1 MVTVTHVECQTE
13 RGSCDAECQTERE
26 TNLESY
32 RERNYEKEQESI
44 AVTHVEC
51 QTKPIGNLR
60 VADHE
65 LLIRKEEESIENCH
79 KVRPNLIPRKSLKRQ
94 VARNITLNR
103 LGKFL

>member
-13 RGSCDAECQTERE
+13 RGSCDAECQTEHE

-51 QTKPIGNLR
+51 QTKPIGNFMG
-60 VADHE
+60 
-65 LLIRKEEESIENCH
+65 S
-79 KVRPNLIPRKSLKRQ
+79 
-94 VARNITLNR
+94 
-103 LGKFL
+103 

>member
-1 MVTVTHVECQTE
+1 MTHVECQTE
-13 RGSCDAECQTERE
+13 PGSCDAESQTEHE

-32 RERNYEKEQESI
+32 RERNYEKEQESV
-44 AVTHVEC
+44 AVTHVEY

-94 VARNITLNR
+94 VARNITVNR

>member
-1 MVTVTHVECQTE
+1 MTHVECQTE
-13 RGSCDAECQTERE
+13 PESCDAESQTEHE

-32 RERNYEKEQESI
+32 RERNYEKGQESI

-79 KVRPNLIPRKSLKRQ
+79 KVRLNLIHRKNLKRQ
-94 VARNITLNR
+94 VVGNITL
-103 LGKFL
+103 